1 MSKYISAD
9 SCKFAWQQ
17 NTICQFYIWNTSL
30 LENITVKYILHGFE
44 HTVQNKYEVLLR
56 WCTISTRTTIYS
68 YCTQTLSTVLYVQ
81 FVYCQTE
88 GVHFCIELSMA
99 MLKWIVLK
107 YSCTFLFFYF
117 RVTAIKKSFIYIKEV
132 CHKIVDPH
140 IFFFKEKFK
149 FKKLSSVH
157 DTTVCTFCSC
167 FSAPNVHCWDTYLM
181 PLHTEEDW
189 FFFKLTHQQTLRA
202 WPVTHEG
209 HQLLHDAKHRM
220 HVLYYLL

>member
-1 MSKYISAD
+1 MSQPSYCTYKWIEAEINYLDSFCFLHTNPPNIFISAD

-56 WCTISTRTTIYS
+56 WCTISTRTTVYS

-140 IFFFKEKFK
+140 IFFFQREI
-149 FKKLSSVH
+149 
-157 DTTVCTFCSC
+157 
-167 FSAPNVHCWDTYLM
+167 
-181 PLHTEEDW
+181 
-189 FFFKLTHQQTLRA
+189 QI
-202 WPVTHEG
+202 
-209 HQLLHDAKHRM
+209 
-220 HVLYYLL
+220 